1 MAIPLQRT
9 PGLMAE
15 PDWRQTEELLFER
28 SRTAI
33 QDFGREHS
41 HESFALFAYAVDS
54 LFTGVSLNFDTST
67 NSLSEA
73 KHRQQREVEDRNRL
87 FASARG
93 WEQARYRVAHPSRQI
108 HDFNHQG
115 SWRYERVEFVP
126 LTEWGDFFTGCDDQG
141 AVELEGRV
149 IVALWRVVDR
159 LAQAKAFDGLRRVAP
174 FRIGFELYG
183 EEFVVLRILDW
194 PGDGVEGSS

>member
-1 MAIPLQRT
+1 
-9 PGLMAE
+9 MAE
-15 PDWRQTEELLFER
+15 PDWRQAEERLFER

-41 HESFALFAYAVDS
+41 SESFSLFAYVVDS
-54 LFTGVSLNFDTST
+54 LFTGVSFNFDTAA

-73 KHRQQREVEDRNRL
+73 KRRQRREVEDRNRL

-93 WEQARYRVAHPSRQI
+93 WEQARYRVAHPPRQI

-115 SWRYERVEFVP
+115 PWRYERVEFVP
-126 LTEWGDFFTGCDDQG
+126 LPEWGGFFAGIDDQG

-149 IVALWRVVDR
+149 IAAFWRVVDR
-159 LAQAKAFDGLRRVAP
+159 LVQAKAFDGLRRVAP

-194 PGDGVEGSS
+194 PGDGVEWSD